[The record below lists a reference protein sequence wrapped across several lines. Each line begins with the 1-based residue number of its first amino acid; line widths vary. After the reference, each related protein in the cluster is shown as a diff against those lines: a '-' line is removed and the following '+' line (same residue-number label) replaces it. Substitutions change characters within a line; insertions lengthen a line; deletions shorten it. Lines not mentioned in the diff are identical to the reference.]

1 MKKVSGSADGPT
13 NGRHLTAS
21 GSGRSNAKVFPLRLF
36 LSLVFAWTAVA
47 HADENDWRVP
57 FITTPGDVVERMLE
71 LAGTRA
77 GDLVADLGSGDGRIV
92 IAAARKYGA
101 RGLGIE
107 LDEKLVQESRE
118 NARKAGVADRVKFVQ
133 GDVLIADFSPA
144 TVVTVYL
151 LPGLIGQLE
160 PRFLGELK
168 PGTRIVSHS
177 FRMASWRP
185 DRMESLRVTQPHP
198 GQGDESTIYL
208 WIVPADVRGT
218 WIGSGKRVTIEQN
231 YQEIDVDGARGSLA
245 GNVISWGKFR
255 GRVAGNRIVGDD
267 GLVLD
272 RQR

>member
-1 MKKVSGSADGPT
+1 MLA
-13 NGRHLTAS
+13 
-21 GSGRSNAKVFPLRLF
+21 
-36 LSLVFAWTAVA
+36 FAAA
-47 HADENDWRVP
+47 AYADENDWRVP

-107 LDEKLVQESRE
+107 LDAALAAASRK
-118 NARKAGVADRVKFVQ
+118 NAAAAGVADRVSIVQ
-133 GDVLIADFSPA
+133 GDVLTADFSQA

-151 LPGLIGQLE
+151 LPDLIGKLE
-160 PRFLGELK
+160 PRFMGELK

-185 DRMESLRVTQPHP
+185 DRTETMRVTKPHP
-198 GQGDESTIYL
+198 GQGDESTLYL

-218 WIGSGKRVTIEQN
+218 WTGGGRRLRIEQN
-231 YQEIDVDGARGSLA
+231 YQEIEVDAATGARLS
-245 GNVISWGKFR
+245 GNDISWQSPQGRFR
-255 GRVAGNRIVGDD
+255 GRVQADRILGED
-267 GLVLD
+267 GLVLT
-272 RQR
+272 RAR